1 METRSA
7 RRRRLSI
14 TNSHL
19 HNDTSLALAVDYIS
33 HLPDA
38 LLHHILSS
46 LPIKTAAQSAT
57 LSSRW
62 RFLWFTLPDLDF
74 STTSSI
80 SDLII
85 TRILNSRPHH
95 SNVRLLRFSATLTF
109 SRLNA
114 LFRTAIR
121 HQIQQLHLHV
131 ATNDY
136 FNFPR
141 CVISSDSLRVFNLR
155 STHPGFRLPPPS
167 LMVSGFRSLNSLSLA
182 RMVFHDR
189 PSLVDLFT
197 ETSFPVLKKLNLER
211 CFGLEHLSVKC
222 PVLEDFSLQLCFQL
236 QGFDVFG
243 AKLQSIKVSNCFD
256 AYTTLTWVKIV
267 APNLNTLHWI
277 YNALTDEIN
286 IHNFTSTLNQAS
298 LSLLPQHFV
307 TNKLHSVSALLSAIS
322 PAHSL
327 ALDSLC
333 VDIVSSPT
341 YFAHYFPPLNNVNCL
356 ELSTAFRKQ
365 NGPGLANIFRSC
377 SLLHTLTIK
386 IVDGGNIGR
395 KDWRRDK
402 WERSASEEEQF
413 WETQIEPLESFLLHL
428 KIVKIEGFMDCL
440 SEVSL
445 TRFLLKHGS
454 ALQQLTLLTTKT
466 KHRDSLIRR
475 REIKSQIMA
484 FPRASSLVKLQYC

>member
-1 METRSA
+1 MTIETRSA

-14 TNSHL
+14 TNSDL
-19 HNDTSLALAVDYIS
+19 HNETGVGVGVDYIS

-62 RFLWFTLPDLDF
+62 RSLWFTLPDLDF
-74 STTSSI
+74 STASSI

-95 SNVRLLRFSATLTF
+95 SNVRLLRFSSSLTF

-121 HQIQQLHLHV
+121 HRIQQLHLHV

-136 FNFPR
+136 FNLPR

-167 LMVSGFRSLNSLSLA
+167 VM
-182 RMVFHDR
+182 
-189 PSLVDLFT
+189 
-197 ETSFPVLKKLNLER
+197 
-211 CFGLEHLSVKC
+211 
-222 PVLEDFSLQLCFQL
+222 
-236 QGFDVFG
+236 
-243 AKLQSIKVSNCFD
+243 
-256 AYTTLTWVKIV
+256 
-267 APNLNTLHWI
+267 
-277 YNALTDEIN
+277 
-286 IHNFTSTLNQAS
+286 
-298 LSLLPQHFV
+298 
-307 TNKLHSVSALLSAIS
+307 
-322 PAHSL
+322 
-327 ALDSLC
+327 
-333 VDIVSSPT
+333 IVSSPT
-341 YFAHYFPPLNNVNCL
+341 YFARYFPPLNNVNCL
-356 ELSTAFRKQ
+356 ELSTALRKQ

-377 SLLHTLTIK
+377 SVLHTLTIK

-413 WETQIEPLESFLLHL
+413 WETQIEPLKSFLLHL

-445 TRFLLKHGS
+445 TQFLLKHGS

-466 KHRDSLIRR
+466 KHRDSPIRR

-484 FPRASSLVKLQYC
+484 FPRASSLVKLYYC

>member
-7 RRRRLSI
+7 RRRRLSN
-14 TNSHL
+14 TNSDL
-19 HNDTSLALAVDYIS
+19 HNQTGVDYIS

-38 LLHHILSS
+38 LLHHILCS
-46 LPIKTAAQSAT
+46 LPIKTAAQSTT

-62 RFLWFTLPDLDF
+62 RSLWFTLPDLDF
-74 STTSSI
+74 STSSI
-80 SDLII
+80 SDHYPSDLTI

-95 SNVRLLRFSATLTF
+95 SNVRLLRFSATLSF

-121 HQIQQLHLHV
+121 HQIQELHLLV
-131 ATNDY
+131 TTNDY

-141 CVISSDSLRVFNLR
+141 CVIASDSLKVFNLR
-155 STHPGFRLPPPS
+155 SIHPGFRLPPPS
-167 LMVSGFRSLNSLSLA
+167 VMGSGFRSLNSLSLA

-189 PSLVDLFT
+189 PSLLDLFT

-222 PVLEDFSLQLCFQL
+222 PVLEDFSLQWCFQL
-236 QGFDVFG
+236 QGLDVFG
-243 AKLQSIKVSNCFD
+243 AKLQSIHVSDCFD
-256 AYTTLTWVKIV
+256 AYTTPTLVKIV
-267 APNLNTLHWI
+267 APNLNTMIWV
-277 YNALTDEIN
+277 YNALNDEIN
-286 IHNFTSTLNQAS
+286 IHQFTSPLNRAS
-298 LSLLPQHFV
+298 LGLLPHHFV
-307 TNKLHSVSALLSAIS
+307 TSKLHSVSALLSAIS
-322 PAHSL
+322 PVHSL
-327 ALDSLC
+327 TLDTFC
-333 VDIVSSPT
+333 IDIVSSPS
-341 YFAHYFPPLNNVNCL
+341 YFAYFFPPFSNVNCL

-365 NGPGLANIFRSC
+365 NGLGLANIFRSC
-377 SLLHTLTIK
+377 PVLQTLTIK
-386 IVDGGNIGR
+386 IVNGGNIGR

-402 WERSASEEEQF
+402 WERSGSEEERF
-413 WETQIEPLESFLLHL
+413 WETQIEPLKSFLLHL

-445 TRFLLKHGS
+445 TQFLLKHGS

-484 FPRASSLVKLQYC
+484 FPRASSLVKLHYC